1 MSLMG
6 FEPLT
11 SDVGSCYQLSNHHW
25 PTQATLLLE
34 NHSTIQ
40 KSVATPI
47 QNQPISWPKIDLLL
61 FKLILSVNFRLDLP
75 IDWLHRYLKSTP
87 CTFCPHI
94 KRYRVLENPLSVKRP
109 RTGISYIFP
118 PSANLF
124 RGSEWKKISG
134 AAEKL
139 FSSDWKV
146 KRIFGEKNWME
157 KIIRQWQQ

>member
-61 FKLILSVNFRLDLP
+61 FKLILSVNFRVDLP
-75 IDWLHRYLKSTP
+75 IDWLHRYLLVLLVALFGHIWIGTESSKIRCRSNDLAAELVTFFPLRRICFGVRREKKSP
-87 CTFCPHI
+87 EPPRNYFRRI
-94 KRYRVLENPLSVKRP
+94 EKWNESSEKR
-109 RTGISYIFP
+109 I
-118 PSANLF
+118 
-124 RGSEWKKISG
+124 EWKK
-134 AAEKL
+134 
-139 FSSDWKV
+139 
-146 KRIFGEKNWME
+146 
-157 KIIRQWQQ
+157 